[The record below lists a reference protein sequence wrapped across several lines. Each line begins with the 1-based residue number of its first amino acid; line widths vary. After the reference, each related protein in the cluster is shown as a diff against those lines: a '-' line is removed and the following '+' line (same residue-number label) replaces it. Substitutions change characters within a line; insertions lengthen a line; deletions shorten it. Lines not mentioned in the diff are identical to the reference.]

1 MISKH
6 GGHQCQQAWWPSV
19 ISKHGGN
26 FFIII
31 VNVAT
36 LRLKGLATNQT
47 LVVIFFTTKGAV
59 TPPDKGA
66 I

>member
-1 MISKH
+1 MLARKMK
-6 GGHQCQQAWWPSV
+6 WPSV
-19 ISKHGGN
+19 ILIYGGH
-26 FFIII
+26 FFFSII

-36 LRLKGLATNQT
+36 LRLKGLATKSD
-47 LVVIFFTTKGAV
+47 FSCYFTTKGAV